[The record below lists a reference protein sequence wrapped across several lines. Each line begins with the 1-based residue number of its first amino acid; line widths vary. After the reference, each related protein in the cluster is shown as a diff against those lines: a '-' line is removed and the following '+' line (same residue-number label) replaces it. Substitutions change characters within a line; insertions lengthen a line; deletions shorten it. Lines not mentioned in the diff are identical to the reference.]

1 MKQSTLFTLGMA
13 VATSTLPLLA
23 ELAPPQNELSIFPA
37 AAEAKIIVKG
47 EQGAVAAEKD
57 GILSLTRP
65 EVNSQPG
72 LRWHFEFKSG
82 LDLDNYPQAAPLKI
96 RLRGGEP
103 GKEYQLTSTWY
114 LVDPRGAM
122 GQMVKFKGGP
132 EWQELTFPV
141 LRRPSGNKTRLLV
154 FGLNDIVDIDIAEVK
169 LGESRDISVE
179 LAGAPDKSAEALLL
193 RGRASEKDTQVT
205 LHVKDA
211 KGKTTSRNVPV
222 KDGRFEYLWENPPL
236 TIHKY
241 NTIHASGNHSGKAI
255 PLPVFGYR
263 PNYDFAWL
271 KVDGPRIV
279 TADGSEFL
287 PAGIGYA
294 RDVIISNQDD
304 AVMEFAKERALNTIR
319 LPFYT
324 RFFNNNLDE
333 PIDLDAH
340 MKDFID
346 PVIQA
351 AKRHDMYVIL
361 DDHGYFSEKID
372 EAKARQQQNVSRW
385 NEDGVN
391 EWVNRWRRVA
401 ERYKDEPHVLGYEL
415 MNEPHDIRPE
425 LAREWYT
432 RAIKA
437 IREVDTKHIILVGSS
452 DWSHSR
458 SLEKTWGP
466 TASTA
471 DAPYN
476 NLVFAFHDYP
486 LDNHPWIV
494 KKHIVNFRD
503 THQVPVMCTEFG
515 ATHWDKGETV
525 CREFEAGL
533 LMLCAQER
541 VGWMVWALGQLHDQ
555 PRAPYN
561 EVDKAGFGPP
571 RSMDSCAYSDLWIPA
586 ARITASP
593 FPQP

>member
-1 MKQSTLFTLGMA
+1 MKSGTLISLGAALATLAM
-13 VATSTLPLLA
+13 PLSA
-23 ELAPPQNELSIFPA
+23 EPASPENDLSIFPA
-37 AAEAKIIVKG
+37 ATDAKIIVKG
-47 EQGAVAAEKD
+47 EQGARAIVNQ

-65 EVNSQPG
+65 EMTSAPG

-82 LDLDNYPQAAPLKI
+82 LDLDDFTQAAPLTI
-96 RLRGGEP
+96 RLRGGVP
-103 GKEYQLTSTWY
+103 GKTYQLTTTWY
-114 LVDPRGAM
+114 LVDPRGAL
-122 GQMVKFKGGP
+122 GRLVTFKGGP

-141 LRRPSGNKTRLLV
+141 PRRPSGNKTRLLV
-154 FGLNDIVDIDIAEVK
+154 FGLSDIADIDIAEVR
-169 LGESRDISVE
+169 LGKSSKISVE
-179 LAGAPDKSAEALLL
+179 LASRPDKSAEALLL

-205 LHVKDA
+205 LHVKDSA
-211 KGKTTSRNVPV
+211 GKTTSRNVPV
-222 KDGRFEYLWENPPL
+222 TNGRFEYLWKNPPL
-236 TIHKY
+236 SLQQY
-241 NTIHASGNHSGKAI
+241 NTIHASGNHSGKSI
-255 PLPVFGYR
+255 PLSVFGYR

-271 KVDGPRIV
+271 KVKGTQIV
-279 TADGSEFL
+279 TASGEEFI

-304 AVMEFAKERALNTIR
+304 AVMEYAKARGLNTIR

-324 RFFNNNLDE
+324 RYFNNNLNE
-333 PIDLDAH
+333 PIDLEAH
-340 MKDFID
+340 MNDFID
-346 PVIQA
+346 PVLQA

-361 DDHGYFSEKID
+361 DDHGYFSGKID
-372 EAKARQQQNVSRW
+372 EAKARQQQNVSLW
-385 NEDGVN
+385 DDAGVA
-391 EWVNRWRRVA
+391 EWISRWRRIA
-401 ERYKDEPHVLGYEL
+401 ERYKDEPHILGYEL

-432 RAIKA
+432 RAIRE
-437 IREVDTKHIILVGSS
+437 IRKVDKKHIILVGSA

-503 THQVPVMCTEFG
+503 RHQVPVMCTEFG

-525 CREFEAGL
+525 CREFEAGML
-533 LMLCAQER
+533 TLCARER
-541 VGWMVWALGQLHDQ
+541 VGWMIWALGELIDQ
-555 PRAPYN
+555 PRSPYN
-561 EVDKAGFGPP
+561 EVDKVGFGPP

-586 ARITASP
+586 ARVTASP